1 MMQIIRQN
9 WFYISL
15 VTFVTGFGFIIYKE
29 KNTTEKPKVIY
40 VPQPKQ
46 NTKTDSVFAVIDS
59 VLKVKK
65 EDELKKEEFH
75 KKKESSLKRQLEIEK
90 KKKVK
95 QSKPKTK
102 IVIETKEV
110 IVEKEVKVTDPNIKE
125 LVKEN
130 YKTQEENYKL
140 KEELETLKKQSKINK
155 ASRVYRD
162 SISTDTVHR
171 KKRRFFL
178 F

>member
-15 VTFVTGFGFIIYKE
+15 VTFVTGFGFIVYKE
-29 KNTTEKPKVIY
+29 KTTVEKPKVIY
-40 VPQPKQ
+40 VQQPRQ

-65 EDELKKEEFH
+65 EYELKKEEIH

-102 IVIETKEV
+102 LVFQTREV
-110 IVEKEVKVTDPNIKE
+110 IVEKEVKVTDPNTKE
-125 LVKEN
+125 LIKEN
-130 YKTQEENYKL
+130 YKTQQENYKL
-140 KEELETLKKQSKINK
+140 REELETLKKQNKINK
-155 ASRVYRD
+155 SYRVYRD

-171 KKRRFFL
+171 KKRRFLL